1 MAKKR
6 KNNGFERQGA
16 IMAQFKR
23 DARSISKNSSVAIA
37 LRGREER
44 LARQTAYEAAQQVEA
59 QIVPS
64 YKFIIKVGSSTPRL
78 GSIINLEKL
87 DTTAGLSRN
96 SANFSVKS
104 FAPKSNAICLFI
116 SDLLIPSPSEPQNLG
131 IMLEA

>member
-6 KNNGFERQGA
+6 KNNGFERQEA

-64 YKFIIKVGSSTPRL
+64 YKLYR
-78 GSIINLEKL
+78 
-87 DTTAGLSRN
+87 
-96 SANFSVKS
+96 
-104 FAPKSNAICLFI
+104 
-116 SDLLIPSPSEPQNLG
+116 
-131 IMLEA
+131 

>member
-6 KNNGFERQGA
+6 KNNGFERQEA

-37 LRGREER
+37 LRGREKR

-64 YKFIIKVGSSTPRL
+64 YKLYR
-78 GSIINLEKL
+78 
-87 DTTAGLSRN
+87 
-96 SANFSVKS
+96 
-104 FAPKSNAICLFI
+104 
-116 SDLLIPSPSEPQNLG
+116 
-131 IMLEA
+131 